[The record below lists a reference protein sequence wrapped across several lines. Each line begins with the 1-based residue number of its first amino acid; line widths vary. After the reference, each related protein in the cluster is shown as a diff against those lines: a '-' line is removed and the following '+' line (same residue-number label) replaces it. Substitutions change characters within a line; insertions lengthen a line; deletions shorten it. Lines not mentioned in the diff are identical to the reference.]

1 MPAGSL
7 LSAAHCHGFR
17 RIRTNENSAVYMRA
31 RRDRASICPC
41 MAQTSRANYYN
52 SIESPLY
59 YYGFV
64 TNPHL
69 AHHFIHIIPTRTVHK
84 LSVNRLC
91 RQGSKRRLPS
101 DFFRQQIFHFPAFLK
116 SISLRTG
123 TKTLFHIIHNCLCG
137 QSSTFSSC
145 DENYSRRTLFMLTA
159 LLSSEPHGFLFQNMS
174 HTSKDRQV
182 AILISLF
189 VFFAEMTKRMN

>member
-1 MPAGSL
+1 MKTLPLNLYIITILLNPLAIITDLLQIHTLPTVLSTLSPHEPFINSL
-7 LSAAHCHGFR
+7 SIDYVDKAPNGALHLTFFDSRFFIFR
-17 RIRTNENSAVYMRA
+17 LFFKRT
-31 RRDRASICPC
+31 
-41 MAQTSRANYYN
+41 
-52 SIESPLY
+52 
-59 YYGFV
+59 
-64 TNPHL
+64 
-69 AHHFIHIIPTRTVHK
+69 
-84 LSVNRLC
+84 
-91 RQGSKRRLPS
+91 
-101 DFFRQQIFHFPAFLK
+101 
-116 SISLRTG
+116 SLRIG

>member
-1 MPAGSL
+1 MKTLPLHLYIITILLNPLAIVTDLLQIHTLPTVLSTLSPHELFINSL
-7 LSAAHCHGFR
+7 SIDYVDKAPKSALYLTFFDGYFFISR
-17 RIRTNENSAVYMRA
+17 YLLKRTYPRS
-31 RRDRASICPC
+31 
-41 MAQTSRANYYN
+41 
-52 SIESPLY
+52 
-59 YYGFV
+59 
-64 TNPHL
+64 
-69 AHHFIHIIPTRTVHK
+69 
-84 LSVNRLC
+84 
-91 RQGSKRRLPS
+91 
-101 DFFRQQIFHFPAFLK
+101 
-116 SISLRTG
+116 G